1 MTILPWKA
9 GYGPAKLG
17 AAVPR
22 RLERTG
28 GALLVAGLLLT
39 PPASDLPAQTSPDGA
54 GGGRVVSVVAHD
66 FAFTLPDTL
75 SAGLTTFRLKNDGR
89 QPHHLML
96 YRLDPGKRLS
106 DVLAALAAG
115 GAHPGWMHAV
125 GGPNAVPPGGES
137 VGTVQL
143 APGSYVVFCHVKSPD
158 QVIHFAKG
166 MLKGLTVTPAAGAA
180 RPLPHADLTLTLR
193 DYGFALSRPPAHG
206 RQRILVRN
214 AGTQAHEVILSRLAP
229 GKRSR
234 DFIRW
239 LNTQE
244 GRPPVVPWGGTTD
257 LPPGGAMTI
266 DVDLARGRYSLV
278 CRVRDAVDGRPHD
291 EHGMH
296 TDLVVR

>member
-1 MTILPWKA
+1 VRAVATLLTVHLLLPA
-9 GYGPAKLG
+9 AAG
-17 AAVPR
+17 AA
-22 RLERTG
+22 
-28 GALLVAGLLLT
+28 
-39 PPASDLPAQTSPDGA
+39 AQTARDGA
-54 GGGRVVSVVAHD
+54 GGARVVPVVAHD

-75 SAGLTTFRLKNDGR
+75 LSGLTAFHLRNEGR

-166 MLKGLTVTPAAGAA
+166 MLKALTVTPAGGAA
-180 RPLPHADLTLTLR
+180 RPLPQADLTLTLR
-193 DYGFALSRPPAHG
+193 DYAFKFSRPPRHG

-214 AGTQAHEVILSRLAP
+214 VGTQAHEVILSRLAP
-229 GKRSR
+229 G
-234 DFIRW
+234 
-239 LNTQE
+239 
-244 GRPPVVPWGGTTD
+244 
-257 LPPGGAMTI
+257 
-266 DVDLARGRYSLV
+266 RYCLV
-278 CRVRDAVDGRPHD
+278 CRVRDAADGRPHD